1 MRGPTSFH
9 LQRLAD
15 IDGCFDDD
23 PWTLQS
29 IVENEPSRRCR
40 NVDPE
45 RFFPPDSA
53 RFLGRDLLIERERVA
68 NLCGDCPVRTQCL
81 AGALLRGEAYGSW
94 GGVSQPDYQIIRR
107 LWREDQDSRR
117 EAA

>member
-15 IDGCFDDD
+15 LAGFLDDD
-23 PWTLQS
+23 PWALQS
-29 IVENEPSRRCR
+29 VVESEPSRRCR
-40 NVDPE
+40 NSDPE
-45 RFFPPDSA
+45 QFFPPDST
-53 RFLGRDLLIERERVA
+53 RFLGHDLLAERRRVA

-107 LWREDQDSRR
+107 LWREEQDIRR